1 MAFVMSEL
9 IVSGINLM
17 LTGMVTVLIFLSIL
31 IILINISAAIF
42 KEELKRDVPKNK
54 TTSPIV
60 SKISNQHKEIINI
73 INKRIFDE

>member
-1 MAFVMSEL
+1 MSDL

-42 KEELKRDVPKNK
+42 KEELKRDVPKSK

>member
-1 MAFVMSEL
+1 MAFVMSDL

-31 IILINISAAIF
+31 IILINISAAVF